1 MIQLRGMD
9 DNKEVVEVADDT
21 VCHLIDGLHY
31 TDTKEVRRI
40 GAKTTLQE
48 LRAFEIVEVDTGL
61 DDDEQPRI
69 MAIMPRSRSGVAALV
84 ASLAL
89 MLLSGCGSGAT
100 YHYSYTCFGNG
111 CATPVQMFGAMY
123 PHVLPQQA
131 RVVYVNRPV
140 ELRVHNDGA
149 SEIQRRAAMPRRRE
163 R

>member
-9 DNKEVVEVADDT
+9 DDKEVVEVADDT
-21 VCHLIDGLHY
+21 MCHLIDGLHY
-31 TDTKEVRRI
+31 ADTKEVRRI
-40 GAKTTLQE
+40 GAKTTLQQ
-48 LRAFEIVEVDTGL
+48 LRAFEIVEIDTGF

-69 MAIMPRSRSGVAALV
+69 MAIMPRRRNGIAALV

-89 MLLSGCGSGAT
+89 TLLSGCGSGMT

-111 CATPVQMFGAMY
+111 CAPQPMLGAMY
-123 PHVLPQQA
+123 TNVLPQQA

-149 SEIQRRAAMPRRRE
+149 SEIQRRAAMPRRRAQ
-163 R
+163 

>member
-9 DNKEVVEVADDT
+9 DDKEMVEVAKGT

-48 LRAFEIVEVDTGL
+48 LRAFEIVEIDTGF
-61 DDDEQPRI
+61 DDDAQPRI
-69 MAIMPRSRSGVAALV
+69 MAIMPKRGNGVAALV
-84 ASLAL
+84 ASLAM

-100 YHYSYTCFGNG
+100 YHYSYTCYGNG
-111 CATPVQMFGAMY
+111 CAPPPMFGVMY
-123 PHVLPQQA
+123 PRLLPQQA

-140 ELRVHNDGA
+140 ELRVHSDGA
-149 SEIQRRAAMPRRRE
+149 SEIQRRAATPRRRAQ
-163 R
+163 